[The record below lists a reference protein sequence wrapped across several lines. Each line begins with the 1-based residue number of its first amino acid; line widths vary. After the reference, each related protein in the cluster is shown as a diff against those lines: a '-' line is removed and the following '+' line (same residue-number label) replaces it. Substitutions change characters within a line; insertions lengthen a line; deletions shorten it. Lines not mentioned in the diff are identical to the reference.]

1 MNNSPATT
9 PSWPPSSLCC
19 RSFFSVCT
27 LGSYNPFSTL
37 VRVVKKKIIY
47 LFWLCQ
53 TFLAA
58 QSFSSCSEQ
67 ELLSSFGAKASHCG
81 GFLLRSTGCRVHRL

>member
-37 VRVVKKKIIY
+37 VRVVKKKKLFIY
-47 LFWLCQ
+47 FGCARRSL
-53 TFLAA
+53 
-58 QSFSSCSEQ
+58 
-67 ELLSSFGAKASHCG
+67 LLSLSLVAASG
-81 GFLLRSTGCRVHRL
+81 SYSLVLVSKLLTVVASC